1 MVRAAPSISSHH
13 DDEDPLDIAWTS
25 SSESER
31 SDTDHDRSLARA
43 MAPGPPERRR
53 KTLRPTAA
61 AECSAKPPTA
71 ECSAKPPTDEGT
83 PETASAADEDFIL
96 EPDRSIVWPIHLS
109 VSLFVFADMKTLE
122 KVSIY

>member
-61 AECSAKPPTA
+61 AECSAKPPT
-71 ECSAKPPTDEGT
+71 DEGT